1 MDFIDISRDL
11 LSSPVYPGDPE
22 TSAEQ
27 IREIASGDEC
37 NLSAVYACVHTGTHA
52 DAPLHFIDGGAS
64 IDTVPLDSYIG
75 PCTVID
81 VREGVITGE
90 FVNRHFPRGCERLL
104 IKGGGKA
111 FFMDSA
117 ADEAVA
123 LGIKLIGT
131 DANSIGY
138 SGNQIK
144 PHKAFL
150 SNGVAI
156 LEGLDLSGVEPGNYY
171 LIAFPVKLGGLEGA
185 PVRAVLATGYIF
197 WGGKT

>member
-1 MDFIDISRDL
+1 MDYIDISRDL
-11 LSSPVYPGDPE
+11 LSAPVYPGDPE
-22 TSAEQ
+22 TSVEHIQ
-27 IREIASGDEC
+27 EIKRGDDC

-52 DAPLHFIDGGAS
+52 DAPLHFIDEAAS
-64 IDTVPLDSYIG
+64 IDQLPLGAYIG
-75 PCTVID
+75 PCTVIE
-81 VREGVITGE
+81 VREGIITGE

-104 IKGGGKA
+104 IKGNGNA
-111 FFMDSA
+111 VFMDSA

-138 SGNQIK
+138 KGNQIK

-150 SNGVAI
+150 SRGVAV

-171 LIAFPVKLGGLEGA
+171 LIAPPVKLSGLEGA
-185 PVRAVLATGYIF
+185 PVRALLATDYIF